1 MKKTTLGLLSIIFA
15 LSLLSVTS
23 CKKTQKTE
31 LTILAAASLTD
42 VCAELKTAYEEE
54 NKNVSLLFSF
64 GGSGALQAQ
73 IEAGAPADMFISAAA
88 KQMNAL
94 NEKGLMNER
103 SVKNLLQNEV
113 VLIASKESGTQISSF
128 RELTDSE
135 VKMIAAGE
143 PGSVPVGQYTQ
154 KICTAL
160 GIWDEVYKKANFAG
174 DVRTVLNWVETGSCE
189 FGIVYATDAA
199 SSEGVRVLASA
210 PEGSCPP
217 VIYPAGI
224 VKASSHQKEAE
235 SFEVFL
241 FSGKARTIFEKAG
254 FVVLE

>member
-1 MKKTTLGLLSIIFA
+1 MKKTVLLLGALLS
-15 LSLLSVTS
+15 LSFTS
-23 CKKTQKTE
+23 CKKTQKTD

-42 VCAELKTAYEEE
+42 VCAELKTAYEAE
-54 NKNVSLLFSF
+54 NKNVNLLFSF

-73 IEAGAPADMFISAAA
+73 IEAGAPADMFISAAL

-94 NEKGLMNER
+94 NEKGFMDES

-113 VLIASKESGTQISSF
+113 VLIASKDSRTEISSF
-128 RELTDSE
+128 IQLTENE
-135 VKMIAAGE
+135 VKMVAIGE

-160 GIWDEVYKKANFAG
+160 GIMDEVYKKANFAS
-174 DVRTVLNWVETGSCE
+174 DVRTVLNWVETGASE

-199 SSEGVRVLASA
+199 STKGVRILASA

-224 VKASSHQKEAE
+224 VKATSHKKEAE
-235 SFEVFL
+235 AFENFL
-241 FSGKARTIFEKAG
+241 FSDKARTIFEKAG
-254 FVVLE
+254 FVVLK